1 MAWVVHVALVLTMS
15 LLFEPFSCNWR
26 RWRTTVG
33 FLSIA
38 VRRDI
43 SVVSV
48 WVWSVMVCLGMWG
61 ALI

>member
-1 MAWVVHVALVLTMS
+1 M
-15 LLFEPFSCNWR
+15 
-26 RWRTTVG
+26 G
-33 FLSIA
+33 FLSMA

-61 ALI
+61 DFDLG